1 MPRPPK
7 CRRVAYM
14 PEVTYFKPAGIP
26 LRALEEVRLSIEE
39 AEALRLKD
47 LEGLEQEHGA
57 EKMNVSRPTFQRV
70 LASARQKIADALLN
84 GKAIRI
90 EGGNF
95 EMSWH
100 RFRCFNGHEWDVPF
114 KEMAGGPPE
123 LCPTCNTARIT
134 PVPLTGHGW
143 RGRSAGWHHGAGNR
157 QRWPASGVV

>member
-26 LRALEEVRLSIEE
+26 LRDLEEMRMSVEE

-47 LEGLEQEHGA
+47 LEGLEQEQAAG
-57 EKMNVSRPTFQRV
+57 KMNVSRPTFQRV
-70 LASARQKIADALLN
+70 LASARLKIADALLN

-95 EMSWH
+95 EMTWR
-100 RFRCFNGHEWDVPF
+100 RFRCRDGHEWDVGATVH
-114 KEMAGGPPE
+114 EPPE
-123 LCPTCNTARIT
+123 LCPRCNTPNIE
-134 PVPLTGHGW
+134 PVVV
-143 RGRSAGWHHGAGNR
+143 AGTGNR
-157 QRWPASGVV
+157 KKNSGMRYRTRHGRR